1 MSNKIEKF
9 LNENFGE
16 VRCVKINDEVWFVA
30 KDVADALKYN
40 ETNAM
45 TKKIDN
51 EEITKI
57 ASDKLEGTNSMAREF
72 VLISE
77 AGLYQA
83 VMTITKKDM
92 TRYNKAKEFKR
103 WVTKEILPTV
113 RQTGAF
119 FEDGREEEAISKY
132 FPSFSEEVKLSMV
145 QDLLKTNKELKPKA
159 EKFDQFLETD
169 GTYTFTSVAQI
180 ISTKASEDSL
190 NLPSISVQK
199 LTKLL
204 RDNDILSKNKQGGS
218 YTNAPRAGYEEY
230 FNVVAV
236 THNKFGGELSTP
248 KTQTRVK
255 PCGIEFI
262 YDLYKNS
269 VA

>member
-30 KDVADALKYN
+30 KDICVALEYSESNVSSVINRLDDDEKTTLTLTTSGNYTTNVLCIN
-40 ETNAM
+40 EDGVYDVVTGAVR
-45 TKKIDN
+45 KPKAKPFRKW
-51 EEITKI
+51 ITK
-57 ASDKLEGTNSMAREF
+57 E
-72 VLISE
+72 V
-77 AGLYQA
+77 
-83 VMTITKKDM
+83 
-92 TRYNKAKEFKR
+92 
-103 WVTKEILPTV
+103 LPTI
-113 RQTGAF
+113 RKTGGF
-119 FEDGREEEAISKY
+119 VEDDREEEFVNKY
-132 FPSFSEEVKLSMV
+132 FPSFSEEVKLSMI

-180 ISTKASEDSL
+180 ISTKASEDGL

-262 YDLYKNS
+262 YDLYKKNI
-269 VA
+269 A

>member
-16 VRCVKINDEVWFVA
+16 VLVLYDGNKCWLHANSVLKILEYAESGWSNKVKRLNQHGVTKCHVIDSLGRSQENNFIDEPNFYKLVFGSKMNKAEEFQDWVCDEV
-30 KDVADALKYN
+30 
-40 ETNAM
+40 
-45 TKKIDN
+45 
-51 EEITKI
+51 
-57 ASDKLEGTNSMAREF
+57 
-72 VLISE
+72 
-77 AGLYQA
+77 
-83 VMTITKKDM
+83 
-92 TRYNKAKEFKR
+92 
-103 WVTKEILPTV
+103 LPTI
-113 RQTGAF
+113 RKTGGF
-119 FEDGREEEAISKY
+119 VEDDREEEFVNKY

-159 EKFDQFLETD
+159 DKYDQFLETD
-169 GTYTFTSVAQI
+169 GTYTFTNVAKI
-180 ISTKASEDSL
+180 ISTKASEDGL

-262 YDLYKNS
+262 YDLYKKNI
-269 VA
+269 A

>member
-16 VRCVKINDEVWFVA
+16 VLVLYDGNKCWLHANSVLKILEYAESGWR
-30 KDVADALKYN
+30 
-40 ETNAM
+40 
-45 TKKIDN
+45 
-51 EEITKI
+51 TKI
-57 ASDKLEGTNSMAREF
+57 SRLNQHG
-72 VLISE
+72 
-77 AGLYQA
+77 
-83 VMTITKKDM
+83 
-92 TRYNKAKEFKR
+92 
-103 WVTKEILPTV
+103 VTKCNVTDSLGRQQESNFIDEPNFYKLVFGSKMDKAEEFQDWVCEEVLPTI
-113 RQTGAF
+113 RKTGGF
-119 FEDGREEEAISKY
+119 VEDDREEEFVNKY

-180 ISTKASEDSL
+180 ISTKASEDGL

-262 YDLYKNS
+262 YDLYKKNI
-269 VA
+269 A

>member
-30 KDVADALKYN
+30 KDICVALEYSESNVSSVINRLDDDEKTTLTLTTSGNYTTNVLCIN
-40 ETNAM
+40 EDGVYDVVTGAVR
-45 TKKIDN
+45 KPKAKPFRKW
-51 EEITKI
+51 ITK
-57 ASDKLEGTNSMAREF
+57 E
-72 VLISE
+72 V
-77 AGLYQA
+77 
-83 VMTITKKDM
+83 
-92 TRYNKAKEFKR
+92 
-103 WVTKEILPTV
+103 LPTI
-113 RQTGAF
+113 RKTGGF
-119 FEDGREEEAISKY
+119 VEDDREEEFVNKY

-169 GTYTFTSVAQI
+169 GTYTFTNVAKI
-180 ISTKASEDSL
+180 ISTKANEDGL

-262 YDLYKNS
+262 YDLYKKNI
-269 VA
+269 A

>member
-30 KDVADALKYN
+30 KDICVALEYSESNVSSVINRLDDDEKTTLTLTTSGNYTTNVLCIN
-40 ETNAM
+40 EDGVYDVVTGAVR
-45 TKKIDN
+45 KPKAKPFRKW
-51 EEITKI
+51 ITK
-57 ASDKLEGTNSMAREF
+57 E
-72 VLISE
+72 V
-77 AGLYQA
+77 
-83 VMTITKKDM
+83 
-92 TRYNKAKEFKR
+92 
-103 WVTKEILPTV
+103 LPTI
-113 RQTGAF
+113 RKTGGF
-119 FEDGREEEAISKY
+119 VEDDREEEFVNKY
-132 FPSFSEEVKLSMV
+132 FPSFSEEVKLSMI

-180 ISTKASEDSL
+180 ISTKASEDGL

-262 YDLYKNS
+262 YDLYKKNID
-269 VA
+269 